1 MPSNSPEY
9 QREYRK
15 RNARKRKGVSVAL
28 PIDDYLEIQ
37 SYARRQGLGLAT
49 VLREATLMQIRRS
62 SLRSSEIESE
72 LKELR
77 FLIANIA
84 NNVNQMARH
93 SNRVKHLLDE
103 NDMLSEIMMLH
114 KRIDEFVDT
123 KLKNTL

>member
-15 RNARKRKGVSVAL
+15 RNAKKSKGISVAIA
-28 PIDDYLEIQ
+28 IDDYREIQ
-37 SYARRQGLGLAT
+37 SYARAQGLGIAT
-49 VLREATLMQIRRS
+49 LLREATLVQIRRS
-62 SLRSSEIESE
+62 SIRSSEIETE

-114 KRIDEFVDT
+114 KRIDDFVDT
-123 KLKNTL
+123 KLNNSP